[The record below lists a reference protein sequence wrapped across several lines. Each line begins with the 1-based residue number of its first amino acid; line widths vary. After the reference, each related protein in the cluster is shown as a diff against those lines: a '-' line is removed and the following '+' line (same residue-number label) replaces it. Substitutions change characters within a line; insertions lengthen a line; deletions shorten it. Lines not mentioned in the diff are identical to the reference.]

1 MECSGLVSC
10 NKCSVLEI
18 LQKAK
23 LHTPGTLKHQ
33 NTETSLY
40 KLYKDHWV
48 ITLLEIFGYDIRN
61 LQFIVSLDHPV
72 VSHIFPPFLLS
83 LLSSIMGFFVKPSGP
98 MFCDVFEVCW
108 PWYAIICYGRQPS
121 VQRCDVCD
129 VSFQSILFILV
140 VTFSSF
146 LSFSEKEFQSR
157 QEGNLFWR

>member
-1 MECSGLVSC
+1 MIIWV
-10 NKCSVLEI
+10 KCMYVYKVWMNVREFWSVQASYVATNAPLFEI

-40 KLYKDHWV
+40 KLYKNHWV

-83 LLSSIMGFFVKPSGP
+83 LLSSIMGFF
-98 MFCDVFEVCW
+98 C
-108 PWYAIICYGRQPS
+108 
-121 VQRCDVCD
+121 
-129 VSFQSILFILV
+129 
-140 VTFSSF
+140 
-146 LSFSEKEFQSR
+146 
-157 QEGNLFWR
+157 